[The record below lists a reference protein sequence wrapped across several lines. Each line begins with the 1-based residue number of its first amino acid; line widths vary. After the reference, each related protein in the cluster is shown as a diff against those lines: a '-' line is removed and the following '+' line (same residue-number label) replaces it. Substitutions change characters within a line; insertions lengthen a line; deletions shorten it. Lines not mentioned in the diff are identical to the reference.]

1 MKSFASYSGTNDTVP
16 PPQPAPVS
24 LLPKAPFCLANFV
37 KISIYSDEH
46 SYKSLQE
53 S

>member
-1 MKSFASYSGTNDTVP
+1 MKSFASYSGTNETVP

-24 LLPKAPFCLANFV
+24 LLPNAPFYLANLV
-37 KISIYSDEH
+37 KISIYSEEH